1 LEEAVKIWLSV
12 ALINLA
18 RRWRS
23 DRALRFWVLLKLKG
37 IL

>member
-1 LEEAVKIWLSV
+1 MRVWCSI

-23 DRALRFWVLLKLKG
+23 DRVLRFWVLLKLRR

>member
-1 LEEAVKIWLSV
+1 MKVWLSI

-23 DRALRFWVLLKLKG
+23 DRVLRVWVALKLKR